1 MTERCRDPRN
11 ILRPPTKHIRVG
23 PDLSHAVTSVVPG
36 RVHPLV
42 RADELAEAPERG
54 VTLVNFFPLVQRVES

>member
-1 MTERCRDPRN
+1 MTEHGREARRVIC
-11 ILRPPTKHIRVG
+11 PPTRHIRVG
-23 PDLSHAVTSVVPG
+23 PDFSHAVTSVVPG

-42 RADELAEAPERG
+42 RPDDMNEVPQPG